1 MALVTFESVA
11 TAADAITKEGG
22 RPSVRAVIAH
32 LGGGS
37 PNQILPHLNGWKA
50 GRPAIRAADFE
61 LDPRI
66 AQIIGE
72 LIHKAAEQ
80 AARTAEE
87 RAADISADAEAVAE
101 AGRDAEA
108 RATQLETELSEAIE
122 QIASLKRA
130 TEDAAAAAEI
140 ESKNQQDK
148 IRGLSDQLTIERER
162 ADSTA
167 KDLTR
172 AEYRL
177 EQIPKLEAEIQHL
190 APFEKKTA
198 VLEANLDAA
207 NSTLEDLRRRLE
219 SAQEQAAQAAQAAA
233 TSAREANTARIAEQA
248 SQARLESAARELADA
263 KEQAKSAKTDAL
275 EAKKYEREAL
285 AELKTLRAKVAEIPA
300 PKQ

>member
-37 PNQILPHLNGWKA
+37 PNQVLPHLNEWKL

-66 AQIIGE
+66 ATIIGE

-80 AARTAEE
+80 AARTAED
-87 RAADISADAEAVAE
+87 RASDVSSDAEAVAE
-101 AGRDAEA
+101 AGRAAEA
-108 RATQLETELSEAIE
+108 RATQLETELAQALD
-122 QIASLKRA
+122 QIGSLKRA
-130 TEDAAAAAEI
+130 AEDAAAAAEI

-177 EQIPKLEAEIQHL
+177 EQIPRLEAEIQRL
-190 APFEKKTA
+190 APFEKQTA
-198 VLEANLDAA
+198 VLEANLAA
-207 NSTLEDLRRRLE
+207 AQSTIEDLRGRLE

-263 KEQAKSAKTDAL
+263 KEQAKSAKADAL